1 MRSFLTIGGLTLL
14 GLILVGCNLRL
25 GQSTPTPLGN
35 VPLITTLPPDAV
47 PDLNIPPSS
56 DFAPVTGGTPINPDC
71 VVTPSTWIIYTV
83 ESGDSLG
90 LLAEQTS
97 SSLDEL
103 ATGNCL
109 TNPDALFVGQVIYLP
124 RQPVISP

>member
-1 MRSFLTIGGLTLL
+1 MRFLLTMGSLALL

-25 GQSTPTPLGN
+25 GQPTPTPPN
-35 VPLITTLPPDAV
+35 APLITTLAPDV
-47 PDLNIPPSS
+47 LPDLNIPPSS

-71 VVTPSTWIIYTV
+71 PTTPSTWISYTV

-103 ATGNCL
+103 VAGNCM
-109 TNPDALFVGQVIYLP
+109 TNPDALYVGQVIYLP
-124 RQPVISP
+124 RQPVIAP

>member
-1 MRSFLTIGGLTLL
+1 MRPLLTIGVLALL
-14 GLILVGCNLRL
+14 GLVLVGCNLRL
-25 GQSTPTPLGN
+25 GQPTPTPPAN
-35 VPLITTLPPDAV
+35 VPLVTTLAPDV
-47 PDLNIPPSS
+47 LPDLNIPPSS

-71 VVTPSTWIIYTV
+71 PVTPSTWISYTV

-97 SSLDEL
+97 STLDEL

>member
-1 MRSFLTIGGLTLL
+1 MRSLLTIGGLGLI

-25 GQSTPTPLGN
+25 GQPTPTPPGN
-35 VPLITTLPPDAV
+35 VPLITTLPPDTL

-56 DFAPVTGGTPINPDC
+56 DFGPVTQGTPINPDC
-71 VVTPSTWIIYTV
+71 PLTPSTWITYTV

-103 ATGNCL
+103 VAGNCL
-109 TNPDALFVGQVIYLP
+109 TNPDSLFVGQVIYLP

>member
-1 MRSFLTIGGLTLL
+1 MRSLLTLGGLGLL

-25 GQSTPTPLGN
+25 GQPTPTPPGN
-35 VPLITTLPPDAV
+35 VPVITTLAPDV
-47 PDLNIPPSS
+47 LPDLNIPPSS

-71 VVTPSTWIIYTV
+71 PVTPSNWISYTV

-97 SSLDEL
+97 STLDEL

-124 RQPVISP
+124 RQPVISQ

>member
-1 MRSFLTIGGLTLL
+1 MRSLLTISGLALF
-14 GLILVGCNLRL
+14 GLILAGCNLRL
-25 GQSTPTPLGN
+25 GQPTPTPPVN
-35 VPLITTLPPDAV
+35 APLITTLSPDV
-47 PDLNIPPSS
+47 LPDLNIPPSS
-56 DFAPVTGGTPINPDC
+56 DFAPVTSGTPINPDC
-71 VVTPSTWIIYTV
+71 PVTPSTWISYTV

-97 SSLDEL
+97 SALDEL

-124 RQPVISP
+124 RQPVIAQ

>member
-1 MRSFLTIGGLTLL
+1 MRSLLTIGGLGLL
-14 GLILVGCNLRL
+14 GLMLVGCNLRL
-25 GQSTPTPLGN
+25 GQPTPTPPGN
-35 VPLITTLPPDAV
+35 VPLITTLPPDTL

-56 DFAPVTGGTPINPDC
+56 DFAPVTQGTPINPDC
-71 VVTPSTWIIYTV
+71 ALTPSTWISYTV

-103 ATGNCL
+103 VAGNCL
-109 TNPDALFVGQVIYLP
+109 TNPDSLFVGQVIYLP